1 MIGRIIK
8 WIFGAALSVMTAL
21 VIVTAGLV
29 YLLGL
34 NEAKVTQ
41 LTRFFATMRFIETE
55 YVDDVE
61 PSKLGESAAEWKAG
75 HPSGEAAAEPEENEE
90 AETGNHG

>member
-1 MIGRIIK
+1 
-8 WIFGAALSVMTAL
+8 MTAL

-41 LTRFFATMRFIETE
+41 LTRQLNELKAKDKHKTT
-55 YVDDVE
+55 
-61 PSKLGESAAEWKAG
+61 KL
-75 HPSGEAAAEPEENEE
+75 
-90 AETGNHG
+90 